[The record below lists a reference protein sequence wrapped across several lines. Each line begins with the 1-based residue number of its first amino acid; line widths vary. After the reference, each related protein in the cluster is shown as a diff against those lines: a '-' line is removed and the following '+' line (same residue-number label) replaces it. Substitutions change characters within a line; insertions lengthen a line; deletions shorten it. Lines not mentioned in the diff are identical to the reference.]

1 MRYLVTRG
9 LIVALLAALGTA
21 AFLWGR
27 LERELAQAE
36 ERMATLNYSDVQ
48 ETLERAERFYERV
61 SRMPFVE
68 SAALN
73 EVRARRAAVHYWQRN
88 YAAIVPAQADP
99 IGSVPPENV
108 ELQFIVANAVFRQAQ
123 AGAKTPAAVL
133 QALDQGIA
141 AQLAVLK
148 NSSRNEDAAF
158 NYEYL
163 LRLRAAVAVNPDAG
177 LGSDEAGT
185 EKTTHGQPGGAP
197 KQSDPSDFKIHI
209 PLEAKEFENEAEGQQ
224 AGKAAQRERRG

>member
-9 LIVALLAALGTA
+9 LVVALLVALGTA
-21 AFLWGR
+21 ALLWGR
-27 LERELAQAE
+27 VERELAHAE
-36 ERMATLNYSDVQ
+36 EAMATLDYADVQ
-48 ETLERAERFYERV
+48 QRLERAERFYENV
-61 SRMPFVE
+61 SRVPFFG

-73 EVRARRAAVHYWQRN
+73 EVRARKAAVHYWQRN
-88 YAAIVPAQADP
+88 YAAIVPTRADP
-99 IGSVPPENV
+99 IGSLPVENA
-108 ELQFIVANAVFRQAQ
+108 ELQFIVANAVFRQAR
-123 AGAKTPAAVL
+123 AAATTPASAL

-141 AQLAVLK
+141 AHLAVLK
-148 NSSRNEDAAF
+148 NSRRNEDAAF

-163 LRLRAAVAVNPDAG
+163 LRLRAAAAVNPDAG
-177 LGSDEAGT
+177 LGSDEAGD

-224 AGKAAQRERRG
+224 AGKAAARERRG